1 MALLSYAKCTPN
13 GPAAADTALAD
24 RLRPKMNGPRL
35 GRSINGDNICC
46 ARVIVATTKKRGLH
60 PRAAVIAV
68 TTAIAESTLH
78 NYTEARDHDSLGL
91 FQQRPSQGW
100 GTPDQITNPVYATN
114 KFLNAMLR
122 MYPKNSWMSG
132 DIGRICQ
139 RVQVSA
145 VPGAYTPEAHDA
157 QLIVDALGSTLRK
170 NAHVVFLLQKKGDRT
185 LYVSNG
191 IERRYIKDWDR
202 GARPLIEVMKRNGLD
217 TKIVQVANDAEL
229 DDVGGK
235 PVT

>member
-1 MALLSYAKCTPN
+1 MTLLAYAKCTPD
-13 GPAAADTALAD
+13 GPTAADTALAN

-46 ARVIVATTKKRGLH
+46 ARVIVTTTKKRGLH
-60 PRAAVIAV
+60 FRAAVIAL
-68 TTAIAESTLH
+68 TTAITESTLH
-78 NYTEARDHDSLGL
+78 NYTEAGDHDSLGL

-100 GTPDQITNPVYATN
+100 GTPAQITNPVYATN
-114 KFLNAMLR
+114 KFLDAMLR
-122 MYPKNSWMSG
+122 KYPKNSWMSG
-132 DIGRICQ
+132 DIGSICQ

-145 VPGAYTPEAHDA
+145 VPDAYAPEVHDA
-157 QLIVDALGSTLRK
+157 QLIVDALESTTRK
-170 NAHVVFLLQKKGDRT
+170 NAHVMFLLQKKGDQT

-191 IERRYIKDWDR
+191 IERRYIKDWNK

-217 TKIVQVANDAEL
+217 TKIMQVANNAEL

-235 PVT
+235 QVT